1 MAADDTVDMTPAA
14 VRAEMREKYGD
25 DIPEKY
31 ATLLDEWDALKKDPR
46 ATDAQRAALRA
57 KLDRV
62 IKPWLEANPKIRFN
76 VRF

>member
-1 MAADDTVDMTPAA
+1 MAADDTVTMTPTA
-14 VRAEMREKYGD
+14 VRAEMREAYGN

-31 ATLLDEWDALKKDPR
+31 AAVLDEWEALKKDPK
-46 ATDAQRAALRA
+46 ATDAQRAALTA

-62 IKPWLEANPKIRFN
+62 IKPWLEAHPKIRFN